1 MPTQYNPDDPVTDQD
16 VEQLLL
22 NFFQHLPPVK
32 QPSYRIYY
40 DESGRPTSYSTDDL
54 PGNYI
59 EVDAKIYT
67 ESNRNIRIIDGKI
80 VKIKPPV
87 QVAKLIPCDQGVP
100 CDPDNVC
107 VVVDSA
113 EPHKKWSLKNRETY

>member
-1 MPTQYNPDDPVTDQD
+1 MPTRIDSNGEFD
-16 VEQLLL
+16 LLE
-22 NFFQHLPPVK
+22 FFQHLPPVK

-40 DESGRPTSYSTDDL
+40 DEAGCPTSYTVDDL

-59 EVDAKIYT
+59 EVDAETYADCAK
-67 ESNRNIRIIDGKI
+67 NIRIIDGKI
-80 VKIKPPV
+80 TRVKPPV
-87 QVAKLIPCDQGVP
+87 QVAKLIPGDQGIP